1 MQNTGLKAR
10 MAIVGSVLFAFY
22 ALIAIVAVEAFGISI
37 PIVLLGTIGFA
48 GFQYI
53 VGKKIALWS
62 TGAED
67 MSEDRYPEIH
77 RSVDRIAEDMDLKKP
92 RLMVAEMGVPNAF
105 AVGRRGAG
113 VVVVSTEL
121 IQLLDHEE
129 LEGVLAHELAHIDSR
144 DVVMMVM
151 GQSIASML
159 GLAAYFAIAFSR
171 DGGIGNIILGYLAS
185 VVVQMVAMVFVL
197 AISRYRE
204 YVADSDAAEHVGG
217 DAMAR
222 ALGKISTAGE
232 RSNAELDDNVSA
244 LCIFGGDRSALQ
256 RLFATHPPIEKRIE
270 AVRDVQRS
278 YY

>member
-129 LEGVLAHELAHIDSR
+129 LDGVLAHELAHINNR